1 MTIARRCEMAEL
13 SRWDDEY
20 GEMVL
25 EYLYGLDHSVLVDM
39 VVAMMRDTEVEQMID
54 DITQRERQ
62 EVK

>member
-1 MTIARRCEMAEL
+1 MAEL